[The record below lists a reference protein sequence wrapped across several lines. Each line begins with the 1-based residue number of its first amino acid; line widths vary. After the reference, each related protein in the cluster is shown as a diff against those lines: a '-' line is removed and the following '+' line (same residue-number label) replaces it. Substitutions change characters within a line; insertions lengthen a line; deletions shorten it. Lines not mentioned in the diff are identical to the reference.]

1 MSINIILNT
10 LIHILI
16 LVLLFSFFVN
26 NKNDNNTIV
35 FILSAITIFLCYMI
49 EFVRKPN
56 IMEIKVNNVNT
67 PVNVNKPENINV
79 PNNGNQVVEN
89 FEAPINQEAIGPY
102 NKLELDVD
110 QHDLYHKNYVRNTKD
125 SKCKWRKEPCDAKL
139 LNKIKFTTP
148 VGLQGRYKPDPD
160 HSKTL
165 PSVDG
170 KKDSPRSMFAFTYN
184 QCHPDCCPSTY
195 TCDHGCVCT
204 TEQQRKFLNSRGAN
218 RTKDI
223 YPGI

>member
-26 NKNDNNTIV
+26 NKNDNNTII

-49 EFVRKPN
+49 EFVRKPDIMN
-56 IMEIKVNNVNT
+56 IKVNT
-67 PVNVNKPENINV
+67 PVNVNRPENIE
-79 PNNGNQVVEN
+79 VVEN
-89 FEAPINQEAIGPY
+89 FRAPINQEAIGPY

-110 QHDLYHKNYVRNTKD
+110 QHDLYHKNYVRHTEG
-125 SKCKWRKEPCDAKL
+125 SKCGWRKEPCDAKL

-165 PSVDG
+165 PTVDG

-204 TEQQRKFLNSRGAN
+204 TEQQRKFINSRGKN
-218 RTKDI
+218 RSKDI

>member
-26 NKNDNNTIV
+26 NKNENNTLI
-35 FILSAITIFLCYMI
+35 FILCCITVFLCYMI

-56 IMEIKVNNVNT
+56 LM
-67 PVNVNKPENINV
+67 NINIEEFKS
-79 PNNGNQVVEN
+79 PLDKNKM
-89 FEAPINQEAIGPY
+89 GPY
-102 NKLELDVD
+102 NNLKLNVD
-110 QHDLYHKNYVRNTKD
+110 EYGKYHKNYIRDTTD
-125 SKCKWRKEPCDAKL
+125 SKCKWRKEPCDTKL

-148 VGLQGRYKPDPD
+148 VGLQGRYVPDPD

-170 KKDSPRSMFAFTYN
+170 TADGPKSMFAFTYN

-195 TCDHGCVCT
+195 SCDHGCVCT
-204 TEQQRKFLNSRGAN
+204 NEQQRKFFNTRGKN
-218 RTKDI
+218 RTKCN

>member
-1 MSINIILNT
+1 MSINVVLNT

-26 NKNDNNTIV
+26 NKNDNNTII

-56 IMEIKVNNVNT
+56 IMEIKVNN
-67 PVNVNKPENINV
+67 I
-79 PNNGNQVVEN
+79 EN
-89 FEAPINQEAIGPY
+89 FKSPINQDAIGPY
-102 NKLELDVD
+102 NKLKLNVD
-110 QHDLYHKNYVRNTKD
+110 EHGTYNKNYNRNNKK
-125 SKCKWRKEPCDAKL
+125 SKCGWRKEPCDAKL

-148 VGLQGRYKPDPD
+148 VGLQGRYVPDPD
-160 HSKTL
+160 HVKTM
-165 PSVDG
+165 PTVDG
-170 KKDSPRSMFAFTYN
+170 KKDSPRSLFAFTYN

-195 TCDHGCVCT
+195 SCDHGCVCT
-204 TEQQRKFLNSRGAN
+204 TEQQRNFINSRGKN
-218 RTKDI
+218 RTSDV